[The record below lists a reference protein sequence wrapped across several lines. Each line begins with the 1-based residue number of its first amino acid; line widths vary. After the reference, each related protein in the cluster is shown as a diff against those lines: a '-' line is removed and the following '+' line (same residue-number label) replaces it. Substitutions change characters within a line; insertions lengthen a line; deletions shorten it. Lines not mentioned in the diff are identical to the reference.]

1 MDNEQTPSLVQTLSY
16 IQTNLKAHKN
26 LYNSFGGYA
35 HRSCEGILE
44 AVKPYLKDSDLALII
59 SDELVCI
66 GDRFYV
72 KATATLKDNQG
83 GEISAP
89 AYAREPEQK
98 KGMDAAQITG
108 ATSSYARK
116 YALSGLFCIDDNKD
130 ADSMDSSVEVEQT
143 NFLNDNQV
151 KLITNKAKE
160 VGVDIDVICNAM
172 KVESLNQIKEVKYNA
187 IIKRLESKQATK
199 MEASGNVWR

>member
-35 HRSCEGILE
+35 YRSCEGILE
-44 AVKPYLKDSDLALII
+44 ALKPYLKDSDLALII

-72 KATATLKDNQG
+72 KATATIKDSEG
-83 GEISAP
+83 GEISST

-98 KGMDAAQITG
+98 KGMDAAQVTG

-116 YALSGLFCIDDNKD
+116 YALNGLFCIDDNKD
-130 ADSMDSSVEVEQT
+130 ADSMDNSVEVEQT
-143 NFLNDNQV
+143 KFLNDNQV
-151 KLITNKAKE
+151 KLIANKAKE

-187 IIKRLESKQATK
+187 IIKRLESKQAIK
-199 MEASGNVWR
+199 METSDNV

>member
-1 MDNEQTPSLVQTLSY
+1 MDNEQKPSLVQTLSY

-35 HRSCEGILE
+35 YRSCEGILE

-59 SDELVCI
+59 SDEIVYI

-72 KATATLKDNQG
+72 KATATIKDSEG
-83 GEISAP
+83 GEISAT

-98 KGMDAAQITG
+98 KGMDSAQLTG

-116 YALSGLFCIDDNKD
+116 YALNGLFCIDDNKD
-130 ADSMDSSVEVEQT
+130 ADSMDNSVEVEQT

-172 KVESLNQIKEVKYNA
+172 KVESLNEIKEVKYNA

-199 MEASGNVWR
+199 MEAS

>member
-35 HRSCEGILE
+35 YRSCEGILE

-59 SDELVCI
+59 SDEIVYI

-72 KATATLKDNQG
+72 KATATIKDSEG
-83 GEISAP
+83 GEISAT

-98 KGMDAAQITG
+98 KGMDSAQLTG

-116 YALSGLFCIDDNKD
+116 YALNGLFCIDDNKD
-130 ADSMDSSVEVEQT
+130 ADSMDNSVEVEQT

-199 MEASGNVWR
+199 MEASGNV